1 LDNLK
6 FLAGAVFLMFLGS
19 LASAQDIKITDAY
32 ARSAGK
38 MAKSGAAFLVIEN
51 LSGTEDRLMEVWS
64 DAAKRVQLHTHIKG
78 DDGVMKMRHVEQG
91 FVIPAQGQHTL
102 KRGGDHIM
110 FMGLVTPW
118 EDGDVLNVT
127 LHFEKAGD
135 VPVSIPVDQNRN
147 PMEHKH

>member
-1 LDNLK
+1 MDNLK

>member
-1 LDNLK
+1 MDNLK
-6 FLAGAVFLMFLGS
+6 FLAGAVFLILFGS

>member
-1 LDNLK
+1 MDNLK
-6 FLAGAVFLMFLGS
+6 FLAGSVFLMFLGS

-64 DAAKRVQLHTHIKG
+64 DAAKRVQLHTHVKG

-91 FVIPAQGQHTL
+91 FGIPAQGQHVL

-135 VPVSIPVDQNRN
+135 VPVAIPVDQNRN
-147 PMEHKH
+147 PTEHNH

>member
-1 LDNLK
+1 
-6 FLAGAVFLMFLGS
+6 
-19 LASAQDIKITDAY
+19 
-32 ARSAGK
+32 
-38 MAKSGAAFLVIEN
+38 
-51 LSGTEDRLMEVWS
+51 MEVWS

-91 FVIPAQGQHTL
+91 FVIPAQGQHAL

-110 FMGLVTPW
+110 FMGLVTLW

>member
-1 LDNLK
+1 MDNLK

-91 FVIPAQGQHTL
+91 FGIPAQGQHVL

-135 VPVSIPVDQNRN
+135 VPVAIPVDQNRT
-147 PMEHKH
+147 PTEHNH

>member
-1 LDNLK
+1 MDNLK
-6 FLAGAVFLMFLGS
+6 FLADAVFLMFLGS

-51 LSGTEDRLMEVWS
+51 LSGTEDLLMEVWS

-91 FVIPAQGQHTL
+91 FVIPAQGQHAL

-135 VPVSIPVDQNRN
+135 VPVAIPVDQNRN
-147 PMEHKH
+147 PIEHKH

>member
-1 LDNLK
+1 MDNLK
-6 FLAGAVFLMFLGS
+6 FLAGAVFLILFGS

-32 ARSAGK
+32 ARSAGM

-135 VPVSIPVDQNRN
+135 VPVAIAVDQNRN
-147 PMEHKH
+147 PTEHNH